1 MGYREVLSGERVPKW
16 QTDLRV
22 LARGETG
29 YPIIYGCFRH
39 NVPATQSTTK
49 HIVEHMAAVM
59 EAAAKAAVRSGVF
72 AADNIMDCHGYRM
85 ADNLNPAPLLAL
97 MRMCNQPYRDGL
109 RTAIVV
115 DAPQSFQLLWRAA
128 KPLLSEK
135 TKQKIRFLSR
145 EETFQPLIKLNG
157 LQAAQAVDRVMRLNR
172 SAEGCRSSNFPSELN
187 EDDDVD
193 DQEGDGQEPLLGRA
207 ITRRQLSK
215 SGRQGQMVSRRS
227 WLGRFI
233 LSPLMCC
240 RRRAPLADAST

>member
-1 MGYREVLSGERVPKW
+1 MTEWQRSFCTSENVRRYYEGRDGNPAAAAEIFAQALRWREEYREVLSGERAPKW

-29 YPIIYGCFRH
+29 YPIIYGCFRF
-39 NVPATQSTTK
+39 NVPATQSTTQ

-115 DAPQSFQLLWRAA
+115 DAPQSFQLLWRLA

-145 EETFQPLIKLNG
+145 EEAFQLLIKLNG
-157 LQAAQAVDRVMRLNR
+157 LNAAQAVDRVMRLNLACKL
-172 SAEGCRSSNFPSELN
+172 SEAVSSP
-187 EDDDVD
+187 
-193 DQEGDGQEPLLGRA
+193 
-207 ITRRQLSK
+207 
-215 SGRQGQMVSRRS
+215 
-227 WLGRFI
+227 WLGN
-233 LSPLMCC
+233 
-240 RRRAPLADAST
+240 